1 VRFVFALLVLLYGC
15 GGSSNGNDGGAD
27 AADAADGGGGEC
39 DLSNIPEEPGGAPDC
54 GFDPGITFD
63 LLTGTV
69 LQLESADGEICM
81 RLERRDDSP
90 FPDGSATL
98 WTLLNV
104 RVGKKGSVAA
114 IDDPAALCWKVTH
127 HNWLD
132 AARVWTGTNRYDL
145 ELTTVGGHGGDSTY
159 ILTVFENGPLDPED
173 TYCLQG
179 GSAPRC
185 PPIELFPY

>member
-1 VRFVFALLVLLYGC
+1 MLVLLYGC
-15 GGSSNGNDGGAD
+15 GGGPNGNDGGSD
-27 AADAADGGGGEC
+27 AADADGGGGEC
-39 DLSNIPEEPGGAPDC
+39 DLSNIPAEPGGAPDC
-54 GFDPGITFD
+54 GFDPGISFD

-104 RVGKKGSVAA
+104 RVGKKGSVATVDA
-114 IDDPAALCWKVTH
+114 ADALCWQVTH

-132 AARVWTGTNRYDL
+132 VARIWTGTNRYDL
-145 ELTTVGGHGGDSTY
+145 ELTTVGGHGGDSTFM
-159 ILTVFENGPLDPED
+159 LTVFENGPLDPED